1 MLGKLSDGLKGIMKK
16 IMGSSHIDEKFL
28 NEIIRELQKT
38 LIESDVNVKL
48 VFELSERIKN
58 KALKEKPLPGLTPK
72 EHVIKVIYDELVSLV
87 GEKPNI
93 MLKPGKILLVGLFG
107 AGKTTTAG
115 KLALWYRKKGLR
127 PALIGC
133 DIHRPAAMDQLE
145 QIAKSLNIP
154 YYISREEKDVLKIAK
169 DGMEKLKKYDVL
181 IVDSAGR
188 DALDDELA
196 KEIEELKDV
205 VKPDE
210 VFLVIP
216 ADIGQAAK
224 QQAEQFHKLVG
235 ITGIIVTKLDGTAK
249 GGGAIT
255 SCSVSG
261 APIKFIGFG
270 EKPDAFDVF
279 DPQRFISRLLG
290 MGDIQSLLEKAKEV
304 VSEEKAKEMKEKIE
318 SGKFD
323 LNDFYEQIKSMQK
336 MGSLSSILESI
347 PGFGLGMPKGL
358 DIGKEE
364 ERMKRW
370 TYIIDSMT
378 KEERR
383 NPDIINESR
392 IKRIAR
398 GSGTSEEEVR
408 ELLRAY
414 QQSKKAAKLLKG
426 RGINKLLRKFGLKGF

>member
-1 MLGKLSDGLKGIMKK
+1 MLGKLSEGLKSVIKK
-16 IMGSSHIDEKFL
+16 LMGSGHIDERL
-28 NEIIRELQKT
+28 LDEIIRDLQKT
-38 LIESDVNVKL
+38 LIEADVNVQL
-48 VFELSERIKN
+48 VFQLSQKIKN
-58 KALKEKPLPGLTPK
+58 RALKEKPLPGLTQK

-87 GEKPNI
+87 GEKPTI

-181 IVDSAGR
+181 IFDSAGR
-188 DALDDELA
+188 DALDEELA
-196 KEIEELKDV
+196 KEIEELKNV
-205 VKPDE
+205 VNPDE
-210 VFLVIP
+210 VFLVLP

-224 QQAEQFHKLVG
+224 QQTEQFHKLVG
-235 ITGIIVTKLDGTAK
+235 ITGVIVTKLDGTAK

-290 MGDIQSLLEKAKEV
+290 MGDIQSLLEKAKEAID
-304 VSEEKAKEMKEKIE
+304 EKKAKEMKEKIE

-347 PGFGLGMPKGL
+347 PGLGMGMPKGL
-358 DIGKEE
+358 DLNREE
-364 ERMKRW
+364 EKMKRW
-370 TYIIDSMT
+370 LYIIDSMT

-392 IKRIAR
+392 IRRIAR
-398 GSGTSEEEVR
+398 GSGTREEDVR
-408 ELLRAY
+408 ELLQAY
-414 QQSKKAAKLLKG
+414 KQSRKASKLLKG
-426 RGINKLLRKFGLKGF
+426 RGMMKLLRKFGFRM